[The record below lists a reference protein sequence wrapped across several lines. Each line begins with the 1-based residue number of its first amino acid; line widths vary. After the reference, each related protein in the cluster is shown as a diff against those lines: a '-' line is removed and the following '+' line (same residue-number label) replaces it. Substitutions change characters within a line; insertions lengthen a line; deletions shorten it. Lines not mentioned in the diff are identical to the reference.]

1 VRYAELAAERAAGQ
15 LAYEEEARLYR
26 LALAGFER
34 TGARDD
40 ERLCE
45 LLLRLGDALAR
56 AGDEPG
62 AKAAFLEAAGIA
74 RSSSLPTHLARAG
87 LGYGGRYVWM
97 AARGDP
103 HLVSLLEEG
112 LQGLDDE
119 DLELRARLLARLAG
133 AIRDEHMPERRIA
146 LSQEAVAIAR
156 RLGGPR
162 TLGYALDARACMAS
176 PDMTEQNLADAT
188 ELVEVANRAGDAERA
203 FFGHLY
209 RTIFFLVLGDPRAMR
224 TELDVT
230 TRLADELRQPGYRW
244 GGGVVRPM
252 LALFEGRFDAAEAL
266 IEETLSLG
274 ERAQSW
280 NAIVSHRLQLFMLRW
295 EQGRLG
301 ELEDAIPAW
310 AEEYRASY
318 PVWRCVLSASYAE
331 LGREAAT
338 RATFEELAP
347 GDFADLPF
355 NDEWLLGMA
364 LLTHACAFVGDAR
377 RASVLYERL
386 LPFAH
391 TNVVSYI
398 DVTLGSVERSLGLLA
413 ATMRRFD
420 EAARHF
426 DAAVDM
432 NARMGGRPWV
442 AHTRHDHAAM
452 LGERGGPGDREEAL
466 RAGTLALDTYRELGM
481 EIWAERAARLVNDL
495 ARDELIST

>member
-1 VRYAELAAERAAGQ
+1 V
-15 LAYEEEARLYR
+15 
-26 LALAGFER
+26 
-34 TGARDD
+34 
-40 ERLCE
+40 
-45 LLLRLGDALAR
+45 
-56 AGDEPG
+56 
-62 AKAAFLEAAGIA
+62 
-74 RSSSLPTHLARAG
+74 
-87 LGYGGRYVWM
+87 
-97 AARGDP
+97 
-103 HLVSLLEEG
+103 
-112 LQGLDDE
+112 
-119 DLELRARLLARLAG
+119 
-133 AIRDEHMPERRIA
+133 
-146 LSQEAVAIAR
+146 
-156 RLGGPR
+156 
-162 TLGYALDARACMAS
+162 
-176 PDMTEQNLADAT
+176 
-188 ELVEVANRAGDAERA
+188 
-203 FFGHLY
+203 
-209 RTIFFLVLGDPRAMR
+209 
-224 TELDVT
+224 
-230 TRLADELRQPGYRW
+230 
-244 GGGVVRPM
+244 
-252 LALFEGRFDAAEAL
+252 
-266 IEETLSLG
+266 LG

-295 EQGRLG
+295 EQGRLA

-310 AEEYRASY
+310 AEENRASY

-338 RATFEELAP
+338 RATFEELATS
-347 GDFADLPF
+347 DFADLPF

-391 TNVVSYI
+391 MNVVSYI

-466 RAGTLALDTYRELGM
+466 RVGTLALDTYRELGM
-481 EIWAERAARLVNDL
+481 EIWAERASRLVNEL
-495 ARDELIST
+495 ARDELISR